1 MKKIEHM
8 SVKCTFLVGLFN
20 VEVPDDV
27 YEQLE
32 NNQEFNCSDS
42 KYAVALE
49 WLAENIRE
57 ADAYDW
63 EYDVDIHSE
72 S

>member
-1 MKKIEHM
+1 MKTIKNI
-8 SVKCTFLVGLFN
+8 SVECSFRVAFSN

-32 NNQEFNCSDS
+32 NNQEFTCDDS
-42 KYAVALE
+42 KN
-49 WLAENIRE
+49 AERWNGFRTIYSRRMHT
-57 ADAYDW
+57 
-63 EYDVDIHSE
+63 IGNMTLKFE